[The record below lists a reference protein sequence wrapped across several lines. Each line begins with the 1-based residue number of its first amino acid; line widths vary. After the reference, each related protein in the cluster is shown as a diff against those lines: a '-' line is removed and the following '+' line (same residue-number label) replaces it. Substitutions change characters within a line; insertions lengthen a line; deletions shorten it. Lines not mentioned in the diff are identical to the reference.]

1 MRVLHVIPSLAS
13 RTGGPA
19 VAVAEIARVTRVAG
33 VDTAVFATDVAHPA
47 IARDARPVAPEEL
60 VEGWDG
66 AGTRLFPSRRP
77 RRLVYSPELR
87 DAVRDEVGG
96 YDVVHVHSL
105 YLYPQYAAARE
116 AARRGVP
123 YIVSPHGALDPW
135 LRRRG
140 RLQKA
145 AAELLWQRR
154 MLSGAAALHFTSDEE
169 ARLADDV
176 APGVPRVVV
185 PLGIRWSDYGALPPA
200 EPFRARHL
208 GGSEGPVVLTLGRLT
223 AKKGLDV
230 LIRSFALATRDVP
243 DAILV
248 IAGPDDEGLQPGLTE
263 LAEREGVAGR
273 VVFTGMLHGEEKLA
287 ALAAADVWALP
298 SHTENFGIAVV
309 EALAAG
315 RPAVISPAVNLAAE
329 IGEAG
334 AALVADPEPGP
345 FSQPLAGLLGDPQ
358 RRAQLGTRAREFSR
372 RYDWGALGPRLVEM
386 YRGIA

>member
-1 MRVLHVIPSLAS
+1 MKVLHVIPSLAS

-19 VAVAEIARVTRVAG
+19 VAAAEIARVIRAEG
-33 VDTAVFATDVAHPA
+33 VETTVFATDVAHPA
-47 IARDARPVAPEEL
+47 ITRNARPVAEPEL
-60 VEGWDG
+60 VEGSNG
-66 AGTRLFPSRRP
+66 TGTRLFPARRP
-77 RRLVYSPELR
+77 YRLVYSPGLR
-87 DAVRDEVGG
+87 DAMREEVAG

-105 YLYPQYAAARE
+105 YLYPQFAAARE

-123 YIVSPHGALDPW
+123 YVVSPHGALDPW

-145 AAELLWQRR
+145 AAGLLWQRR
-154 MLSGAAALHFTSDEE
+154 MLSGAAALHFTSEEE
-169 ARLADDV
+169 ARLAADV
-176 APGVPRVVV
+176 APGVPRIVV
-185 PLGIRWSDYGALPPA
+185 PLGIRWADYETLPPA
-200 EPFRARHL
+200 ESFRARYL
-208 GGSEGPVVLTLGRLT
+208 GGSSAAVVLTLGRIT

-230 LIRSFALATRDVP
+230 LIRSFALATP
-243 DAILV
+243 EQEAWLV
-248 IAGPDDEGLQPGLTE
+248 IAGPDDEGLQPGLAE

-315 RPAVISPAVNLAAE
+315 KAAVISPAVNLAGE
-329 IGEAG
+329 MGEAG
-334 AALVADPEPGP
+334 AAVVAAPEPEA
-345 FSQPLAGLLGDPQ
+345 FSAALAELLGDSE
-358 RRAQLGTRAREFSR
+358 RRAELGARAREFSR

-386 YRGIA
+386 YRAVA